1 MRSSLQIPLLMFSTV
16 LIATGS
22 QAGPTVPQTDQVPDT
37 YLLSWTKRCIQ
48 ERQMD
53 LRSGHQLRYMPRLGD
68 KAAVA
73 IIKIYDGPDL
83 KDPKNVKAY
92 LPLIQLAFHDPRLVM
107 DEEDRNSAVTL
118 FLLHYLRANIQ
129 DAALKG
135 EISKV
140 EEKVR
145 QAAPRSPSHWLR

>member
-1 MRSSLQIPLLMFSTV
+1 M
-16 LIATGS
+16 G
-22 QAGPTVPQTDQVPDT
+22 
-37 YLLSWTKRCIQ
+37 
-48 ERQMD
+48 

-83 KDPKNVKAY
+83 IDPKNVKAY
-92 LPLIQLAFHDPRLVM
+92 LPLIELAFRDLRLVT
-107 DEEDRNSAVTL
+107 DEEDRNPAVTL

-140 EEKVR
+140 EEQVL
-145 QAAPRSPSHWLR
+145 QAAPKSPPHWLR